1 MQNFQ
6 YQIPTKLLF
15 GENCINSLPFLLEKF
30 GRNIL
35 LVYGCGSIKRIG
47 LYDRLKE
54 LLSDFEITEY
64 AGVHPNPE
72 YAEDVLPGIQLG
84 LNRDIDV
91 VLAVGGGSVLD
102 CAKTI
107 AAGVCYEGDVWDL
120 ISYKRPV
127 KAALPIV
134 TVVTTASSGSEYDNG
149 AVISRIETHDKLGFA
164 GDSLYPLYSF
174 VDPTYTYTVPKEIML
189 AGIAD
194 VMSHYMEEY
203 FNADPQM
210 LMDGVMESAM
220 RTLVK
225 NAPRALANPE
235 DYQVR
240 SEISLAAT
248 FSCNAIIS
256 VGEGKSSWPMHA
268 IENIINGYFDIQHGA
283 GMAIVIPRWMSCVL
297 KKYPETA
304 SRIATFGMKVFEL
317 GSDLGSEALS
327 EAGDDFL
334 QSLAKETIDTLHHFF
349 LSLGLQMKLTDLPMI
364 REAGLNEEKLQ
375 EMARRCIKTTG
386 ISAAHSYA
394 PLDEADVL
402 AIMKACL

>member
-1 MQNFQ
+1 
-6 YQIPTKLLF
+6 
-15 GENCINSLPFLLEKF
+15 
-30 GRNIL
+30 
-35 LVYGCGSIKRIG
+35 
-47 LYDRLKE
+47 
-54 LLSDFEITEY
+54 
-64 AGVHPNPE
+64 
-72 YAEDVLPGIQLG
+72 
-84 LNRDIDV
+84 
-91 VLAVGGGSVLD
+91 
-102 CAKTI
+102 
-107 AAGVCYEGDVWDL
+107 
-120 ISYKRPV
+120 
-127 KAALPIV
+127 
-134 TVVTTASSGSEYDNG
+134 
-149 AVISRIETHDKLGFA
+149 
-164 GDSLYPLYSF
+164 
-174 VDPTYTYTVPKEIML
+174 
-189 AGIAD
+189 
-194 VMSHYMEEY
+194 MSHYMEEY

-240 SEISLAAT
+240 SEISMAAT

-364 REAGLNEEKLQ
+364 REAGLNEDKLQ